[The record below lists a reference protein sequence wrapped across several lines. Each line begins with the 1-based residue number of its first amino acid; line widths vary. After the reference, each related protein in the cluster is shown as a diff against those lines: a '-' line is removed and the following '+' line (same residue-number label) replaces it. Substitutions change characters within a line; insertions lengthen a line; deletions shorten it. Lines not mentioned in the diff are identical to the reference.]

1 MIRESR
7 LFAALDMSSRLAMS
21 GDRLRLYC
29 DDQPRIESKCQLVPD
44 TTYAVRLYSTRLT
57 DNRYFDARAVKPS
70 PQFLMV
76 VHWAS
81 AHHATPMYAL
91 YGVDEISLSAS
102 QDSTQLQAGVLDLL
116 ASIRTSMASRNR
128 TRTCNPPSTLS
139 VCVSLRDDA
148 VGRGVARHR
157 VARQPHLIPCQH
169 AWSNPQPTF
178 AWTETSFCGRNF
190 PSCCM
195 TKNCT

>member
-1 MIRESR
+1 
-7 LFAALDMSSRLAMS
+7 MSSRIAMS

-91 YGVDEISLSAS
+91 YRVP
-102 QDSTQLQAGVLDLL
+102 DSTQLQAGVLDLFGKHTHFNGIPYSDSNVQP
-116 ASIRTSMASRNR
+116 AKH
-128 TRTCNPPSTLS
+128 
-139 VCVSLRDDA
+139 A
-148 VGRGVARHR
+148 VGVR
-157 VARQPHLIPCQH
+157 VTA
-169 AWSNPQPTF
+169 
-178 AWTETSFCGRNF
+178 
-190 PSCCM
+190 
-195 TKNCT
+195 